1 MKPSIGYMSG
11 CLCNALLQLSCARC
25 GQNTT
30 VGYSVAAADVCPGM
44 SAMDPA
50 GKTSS
55 MSSLSAAGFYVAL
68 AGAATVAFVGVS
80 FAELKRCALLLLL

>member
-1 MKPSIGYMSG
+1 
-11 CLCNALLQLSCARC
+11 
-25 GQNTT
+25 
-30 VGYSVAAADVCPGM
+30 
-44 SAMDPA
+44 MDPA
-50 GKTSS
+50 GNTTS